1 MFHHISKSVI
11 FHFKI
16 NYFWIIKW
24 ILSPYKY
31 RLHGRDLVQSERI
44 TVRAVLYFVKLFF
57 FDCSDYDTF
66 LKNLAWNCWDSHTP
80 CFESLT
86 QNKLG
91 FGEILYLYER
101 GFALYYLLYDKWK
114 IRKPE
119 YFEHVQ
125 MQTGGYGVAW
135 DVNLLN
141 YQVIDE
147 FNESGIIISK

>member
-1 MFHHISKSVI
+1 M
-11 FHFKI
+11 
-16 NYFWIIKW
+16 
-24 ILSPYKY
+24 
-31 RLHGRDLVQSERI
+31 
-44 TVRAVLYFVKLFF
+44 
-57 FDCSDYDTF
+57 
-66 LKNLAWNCWDSHTP
+66 
-80 CFESLT
+80 
-86 QNKLG
+86 G

-101 GFALYYLLYDKWK
+101 GFALYYLLYEKWK

-147 FNESGIIISK
+147 FNESGIII